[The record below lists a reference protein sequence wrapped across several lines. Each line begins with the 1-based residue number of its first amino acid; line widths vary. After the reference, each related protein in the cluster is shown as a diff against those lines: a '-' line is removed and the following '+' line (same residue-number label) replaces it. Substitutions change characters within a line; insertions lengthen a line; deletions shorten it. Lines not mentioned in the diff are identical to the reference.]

1 MLANGVPYLLGNER
15 FKGSH
20 SMSAYHSTELC
31 FLSTVYIDLMIKK
44 RPLDLFFNPLPNGF
58 KNRVLHVSPDMLPKG
73 SIEITACEID
83 GIDYT
88 NFDAKELSV
97 TLPESHDRIKVKVTV
112 TPN

>member
-1 MLANGVPYLLGNER
+1 MGTER

-44 RPLDLFFNPLPNGF
+44 RPLDLFFKPLPNGF
-58 KNRVLHVSPDMLPKG
+58 QDRVLRVSPDMLPSG
-73 SIEITACEID
+73 SVRISACTID
-83 GIDYT
+83 GSPYGDY
-88 NFDAKELSV
+88 DANALLV
-97 TLPESHDRIKVKVTV
+97 NLPESKSRLQVKVTL